1 MPLDFD
7 MDAAPLA
14 DIIEA
19 MIETFDFTLPTTGG
33 GTLGED
39 LAAQAADDIAQ
50 RSSAGL
56 DVDGK
61 PFRPNSEVWAAYK
74 LKEYEVDRP
83 GELSGQML
91 SLNSCL
97 GKPEFAPDK
106 VVLRHGLD
114 ITPEDMGYVRSRGGK
129 RMKPD
134 EIDETDTDKG
144 IWFTEGGREFYKV
157 DAQGEQ
163 NLADRADAT
172 LEDHLA
178 AFNGG

>member
-19 MIETFDFTLPTTGG
+19 MVETFDFTLPTTGG

-56 DVDGK
+56 DVNGN
-61 PFRPNSEVWAAYK
+61 PFRENEEKYARYK
-74 LKEYEVDRP
+74 LRRYQVDRP
-83 GELSGQML
+83 GELSGQTL
-91 SLNSCL
+91 SLQACL
-97 GKPEFAPDK
+97 GTPEVTADTIT
-106 VVLRHGLD
+106 LRHGQGLD
-114 ITPEDMGYVRSRGGK
+114 PRAAGRDRSRSGVQ
-129 RMKPD
+129 MKPY
-134 EIDETDTDKG
+134 EVTATDTEKG
-144 IWFTEGGREFYKV
+144 EYLTASGREFYRV
-157 DAQGEQ
+157 DADGEQ
-163 NLADRADAT
+163 RLADRADAT
-172 LEDHLA
+172 LKDHLA